1 MHTRQD
7 QMRTAFEKGM
17 KEQGLWEA
25 GFATLKEKGVSWFL
39 WEGVL
44 SFFVQFRLL
53 AEN

>member
-7 QMRTAFEKGM
+7 QMRTAFENGIENGM

-39 WEGVL
+39 WEGVF
-44 SFFVQFRLL
+44 SFFV
-53 AEN
+53 